1 MKAAKITIYIV
12 ATFNIIRV
20 EINVE
25 TKIKTSKGFN
35 GNQNLKN
42 NYGNTDTTEVNNNN
56 FNPSINI
63 IRVYI
68 QQPNNDNN
76 TNTTRISNNYT
87 ISKEDLPVYI
97 ISQPQR
103 IQPVELEGGSSTRLS
118 SSNPNTSS
126 TIKVNFRTPKSRRNL
141 SFRSHLPK

>member
-1 MKAAKITIYIV
+1 M
-12 ATFNIIRV
+12 
-20 EINVE
+20 E